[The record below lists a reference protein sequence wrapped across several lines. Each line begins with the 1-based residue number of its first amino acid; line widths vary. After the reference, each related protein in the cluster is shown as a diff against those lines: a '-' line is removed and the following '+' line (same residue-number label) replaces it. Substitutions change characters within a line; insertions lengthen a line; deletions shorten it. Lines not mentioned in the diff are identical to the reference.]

1 MTSAAPRR
9 RASLGAA
16 LLVLTALTA
25 SACADDRPPTLLDQ
39 RSVSVGVK
47 NDQPGTGE
55 EAAYKF
61 AGFDVTVARHLL
73 EEVGAKGHFSSVP
86 SENRSQVIVDGDQDL
101 VAATFSITPT
111 RMKDIDFI
119 GPYATTSQGVMIR
132 NKDAGRIKK
141 LEDLKGR
148 AVCTWKGAISF
159 DELNKEAYRNISV
172 YQVADASR
180 CIDDLRAGRATAVST
195 DQMILYG
202 FTQKYPELHVVPG
215 IVVGSPNDY
224 GIAIAKK
231 YRADCRKLSDK
242 LRDYLNGTDW
252 ERDFA
257 LSLPAIANHVQNWQ
271 TEFKPSA
278 ESVGQ
283 LSCRDAPAA

>member
-9 RASLGAA
+9 RALVGAA
-16 LLVLTALTA
+16 LLTLTA
-25 SACADDRPPTLLDQ
+25 SACADDRPPTLFDQ

-61 AGFDVTVARHLL
+61 AGFDITVARHLL
-73 EEVGAKGHFSSVP
+73 EEVGAKPHFSSVP
-86 SENRSQVIVDGDQDL
+86 SENRGQAITEGDQDL
-101 VAATFSITPT
+101 VAATFSITPS

-148 AVCTWKGAISF
+148 AVCTWKGTTSF
-159 DELNKEAYRNISV
+159 EEMNRQAYRDISV

-195 DQMILYG
+195 DQIILYG
-202 FTQKYPELHVVPG
+202 FTRKYRELQVVPG

-242 LRDYLNGTDW
+242 LRDYLNGSDW
-252 ERDFA
+252 DRDFA
-257 LSLPAIANHVQNWQ
+257 LALPKIPERVQNWQ

>member
-9 RASLGAA
+9 RALGGAA
-16 LLVLTALTA
+16 LLILTALTA
-25 SACADDRPPTLLDQ
+25 SACADDPAPSLLTQ

-55 EAAYKF
+55 ESSYKF
-61 AGFDVTVARHLL
+61 AGFDITVARHLL
-73 EEVGAKGHFSSVP
+73 EGVGAKADFSSVP
-86 SENRSQVIVDGDQDL
+86 SENRGQVITDGDKDL
-101 VAATFSITPT
+101 VAATYSITPS
-111 RMKDIDFI
+111 RMKNVDFI

-132 NKDAGRIKK
+132 NKDARRIRK

-148 AVCTWKGAISF
+148 AVCTWKGTTSF
-159 DELNKEAYRNISV
+159 QELNKPAYGQISV

-180 CIDDLRAGRATAVST
+180 CIADLREGRATAVST

-202 FTQKYPELHVVPG
+202 FTQKYPGLQVVPG

-252 ERDFA
+252 ERDFD
-257 LSLPAIANHVQNWQ
+257 LSLPSITKSTQNWQ
-271 TEFKPSA
+271 TAFKPSA
-278 ESVGQ
+278 DSVGQ
-283 LSCRDAPAA
+283 LSCRDAPAS

>member
-1 MTSAAPRR
+1 MTSALPRR
-9 RASLGAA
+9 RALVGAA
-16 LLVLTALTA
+16 LLTLTALTA
-25 SACADDRPPTLLDQ
+25 SACADDRPPTLFDQ

-55 EAAYKF
+55 EATYKF
-61 AGFDVTVARHLL
+61 AGFDITVARHLL
-73 EEVGAKGHFSSVP
+73 EGVGAKPHFNSVP
-86 SENRSQVIVDGDQDL
+86 SENRGQAIVDDQEDL
-101 VAATFSITPT
+101 VAATFSITPS
-111 RMKDIDFI
+111 RMKDVDFI

-132 NKDAGRIKK
+132 DKDAGRIKK

-148 AVCTWKGAISF
+148 AVCTWKGTTSF
-159 DELNKEAYRNISV
+159 EELNKKAYGDISV

-180 CIDDLRAGRATAVST
+180 CIADLRAGRATAVST

-202 FTQKYPELHVVPG
+202 FTQKYAGLQVVPG

-252 ERDFA
+252 ERDFD
-257 LSLPAIANHVQNWQ
+257 LSLPSITKRVQNWQ

-278 ESVGQ
+278 DSVGQ
-283 LSCRDAPAA
+283 LSCRDAPAS